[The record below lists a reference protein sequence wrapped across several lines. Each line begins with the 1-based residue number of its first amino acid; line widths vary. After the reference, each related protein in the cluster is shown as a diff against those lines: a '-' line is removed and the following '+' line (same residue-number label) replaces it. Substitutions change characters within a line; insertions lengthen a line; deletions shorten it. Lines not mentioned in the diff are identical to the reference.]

1 MPFGALPNA
10 GDSFAIDVAGM
21 PLVFVRGQE
30 GELNGFVNAC
40 RHRGARLKPPGA
52 SNQRALICPYHSWT
66 YGLDGTLRGRPSAE
80 DFPHAPASDCSLARV
95 PVAEAL
101 GFVWAIPVWWRTAK
115 SARIDIDDWLGRF
128 GADLRS
134 WGYDSWVPFHQH
146 AFDNAANWKIPFEAN
161 LETYHFQ
168 YAHRNSIAALF
179 YDNLLMADHDRQ
191 HQRLFLPKRS
201 IERPARHA
209 HAGMAGGAAL
219 EHHYYFFPATFILHE
234 GDHANA
240 FTVLP
245 ESPGRSRVI
254 ASTLVPELPKTEK
267 SVNYWR
273 KNVESFWGALDE
285 DFALGVSAQSTLRE
299 RCASVAVLRRDR
311 VVLGQVPGGRGSGT
325 REVAPQAAAFAA
337 IAACAVGF
345 GVGSAPI
352 LRSVLRSVWLKGS
365 GFPSTLQHRFKLV
378 RPARRRRGWSLRC
391 CSGSVLNA
399 CSRNGLATM
408 PLVSPPRT
416 RFEPQAARRRLRVPR
431 GHGREPARD
440 RQRLDQRARGGLYSQ

>member
-1 MPFGALPNA
+1 MQHEEQIALIRRALALIETGGSERGEPGVSPVTRYLDRERHEREVERIFRRYPLALCPSASLPNA

-30 GELNGFVNAC
+30 GELDGFVNAC

-52 SNQRALICPYHSWT
+52 SNQRALTCPYHSWT

-80 DFPHAPASDCSLARV
+80 DFPHAPASECSLARV

-101 GFVWAIPVWWRTAK
+101 GFVWAIPRVVANGE
-115 SARIDIDDWLGRF
+115 SARIDIDNWLGRF

-201 IERPARHA
+201 IESLRGTPTQAWQVGPHSNII
-209 HAGMAGGAAL
+209 
-219 EHHYYFFPATFILHE
+219 YYFFPATFILHE

-240 FTVLP
+240 FSVLP

-285 DFALGVSAQSTLRE
+285 DFALGVSAQSTL
-299 RCASVAVLRRDR
+299 ASGA
-311 VVLGQVPGGRGSGT
+311 
-325 REVAPQAAAFAA
+325 QASLYFGAAEWCSAKFHADVEAA
-337 IAACAVGF
+337 
-345 GVGSAPI
+345 
-352 LRSVLRSVWLKGS
+352 
-365 GFPSTLQHRFKLV
+365 
-378 RPARRRRGWSLRC
+378 
-391 CSGSVLNA
+391 
-399 CSRNGLATM
+399 LAK
-408 PLVSPPRT
+408 
-416 RFEPQAARRRLRVPR
+416 
-431 GHGREPARD
+431 
-440 RQRLDQRARGGLYSQ
+440 

>member
-1 MPFGALPNA
+1 MQHEEQIALIRRALALIETGGSERGEPGVSPVTRYLDPERHEREIERIFRRYPLALCPSASLPNA

-30 GELNGFVNAC
+30 GELKGFVNAC

-52 SNQRALICPYHSWT
+52 SNQRALICAYHSWT

-80 DFPHAPASDCSLARV
+80 DFPHAPASECSLARV

-101 GFVWAIPVWWRTAK
+101 GFVWAIPRVVANGE
-115 SARIDIDDWLGRF
+115 SARIDIDNWLGRF

-201 IERPARHA
+201 IESLRGTPTQAWQVGPHSNII
-209 HAGMAGGAAL
+209 
-219 EHHYYFFPATFILHE
+219 YYFFPATFILHE

-267 SVNYWR
+267 SMNYWR
-273 KNVESFWGALDE
+273 KNVESFWDALNE
-285 DFALGVSAQSTLRE
+285 DFALGVSAQSTL
-299 RCASVAVLRRDR
+299 ASGA
-311 VVLGQVPGGRGSGT
+311 
-325 REVAPQAAAFAA
+325 QASLYFGATEWCSAKFHADVEAA
-337 IAACAVGF
+337 
-345 GVGSAPI
+345 
-352 LRSVLRSVWLKGS
+352 
-365 GFPSTLQHRFKLV
+365 
-378 RPARRRRGWSLRC
+378 
-391 CSGSVLNA
+391 
-399 CSRNGLATM
+399 LAK
-408 PLVSPPRT
+408 
-416 RFEPQAARRRLRVPR
+416 
-431 GHGREPARD
+431 
-440 RQRLDQRARGGLYSQ
+440 